1 MIVDQRSLPV
11 AITFH
16 SPIKQERPRSICAG
30 RGRRGLLRNTRAASL
45 AAKINTVVSGETPM
59 SPAEARLKQLPSGM
73 TDAEWSQRVNLAACY
88 RLVALYGW
96 DDLVDTHISARVP
109 GPEHHFL
116 INPYGL
122 MFDEI
127 TASSLVKVDLDGNQL
142 TKSDYSIN
150 PAGFTIHSA
159 IHEVREDAG
168 CVLHLHTP
176 DGTAVSSCMEGLLP
190 LNQTAQLVT
199 HDLAYHDYEG
209 IALDHDERP
218 RLQKDL
224 GDKNHMLLRNHGTL
238 TVGRSVA
245 SAFERMFHLERA
257 CTMQVRTRMLGPMAY
272 PVDPTVIDKNTSLLS
287 NPDRQELR
295 STTLVW
301 PALLRKLD
309 RIDASYKHCNFR
321 DDRIVWPLTS
331 SAL

>member
-1 MIVDQRSLPV
+1 
-11 AITFH
+11 
-16 SPIKQERPRSICAG
+16 
-30 RGRRGLLRNTRAASL
+30 
-45 AAKINTVVSGETPM
+45 M
-59 SPAEARLKQLPSGM
+59 SPAEARLNEVPSNM
-73 TDAEWSQRVNLAACY
+73 TEAEWQQRVNLAACY

-127 TASSLVKVDLDGNQL
+127 TASSLVKVDLHGNQL
-142 TKSDYSIN
+142 TESEYSIN

-159 IHEVREDAG
+159 IHEVREDAL
-168 CVLHLHTP
+168 CVLHLHTL
-176 DGTAVSSCMEGLLP
+176 DGTAVSSCAEGLLP

-224 GDKNHMLLRNHGTL
+224 GNHNHMLLRNHGTL

-245 SAFERMFHLERA
+245 SAFERMYHLERA
-257 CTMQVRTRMLGPMAY
+257 CSMQVRTRALGTPVY
-272 PVDPTVIDKNTSLLS
+272 PVEQIAVDRNTELLS
-287 NPDRQELR
+287 TRDRAELR
-295 STTLVW
+295 SANLVW
-301 PALLRKLD
+301 PPLLRKLD
-309 RIDASYKHCNFR
+309 RIDPSYR
-321 DDRIVWPLTS
+321 T
-331 SAL
+331 